1 MKKNKRN
8 LLLCAFFIILAI
20 AFTIVV
26 KFVDVQPTGAS
37 NTDIITPLLDVISV
51 VTPTLTITGNQAKA
65 VTSVYTRKNC
75 KISLSMKLQ
84 KKSGSEWKTVKTW
97 STSNENTTI
106 LRLSQTYSIDA
117 GSYRVYSVVIA
128 DGEKVEET
136 SPVRT
141 R

>member
-1 MKKNKRN
+1 MKKKFKHIVLVFCFA
-8 LLLCAFFIILAI
+8 LLGFSQICYTEA
-20 AFTIVV
+20 
-26 KFVDVQPTGAS
+26 AS

-75 KISLSMKLQ
+75 KISLTMKLQ
-84 KKSGSEWKTVKTW
+84 KKSGAEWKTVKTW